1 MRWEAQ
7 EPPKRRLRVK
17 NKVRFMMFVAV
28 TLMIVAIL
36 AVFMPREKGRGNVE
50 YKPYRVTFGDTYWH
64 IAKELQKAGYKP
76 QADIREVVHELVEL
90 SGIKAH
96 ELKEGDIIYVPC
108 LEVKR

>member
-1 MRWEAQ
+1 
-7 EPPKRRLRVK
+7 
-17 NKVRFMMFVAV
+17 
-28 TLMIVAIL
+28 MILAIL
-36 AVFMPREKGRGNVE
+36 AVFIPRTKGHSNTE

-76 QADIREVVHELVEL
+76 QSDIREVVHELVEL

-96 ELKEGDIIYVPC
+96 GLKEGDIIYVQC